1 MELVFIFTV
10 ALFEVL
16 FIYFFEFVKIIMAI
30 WIYSFMNEEI
40 FSVFL
45 RDESVAAMRTSKFDG
60 REATFIRREMGV
72 TDFAEKLS
80 FGTIILIK
88 ERFRSITTRTA
99 AAVRDIAGRATTD
112 GKDLLTVALFVVR
125 NEIFERPILAE
136 VRNQGKF
143 INLEFLIFGRMGIIK
158 SPLSERKVFTDKI

>member
-1 MELVFIFTV
+1 MDNEMFP
-10 ALFEVL
+10 A
-16 FIYFFEFVKIIMAI
+16 FFRNQSI
-30 WIYSFMNEEI
+30 
-40 FSVFL
+40 
-45 RDESVAAMRTSKFDG
+45 AAMRTSQFYG
-60 REATFIRREMGV
+60 GEPSFIRREMGV

-112 GKDLLTVALFVVR
+112 GKNLLTVALFVVR

-158 SPLSERKVFTDKI
+158 SPLSERKVSTDKI

>member
-1 MELVFIFTV
+1 
-10 ALFEVL
+10 
-16 FIYFFEFVKIIMAI
+16 
-30 WIYSFMNEEI
+30 MNDEI
-40 FSVFL
+40 FPVFL

-80 FGTIILIK
+80 FGTKILIK

-112 GKDLLTVALFVVR
+112 GKNLLTVALFVVR
-125 NEIFERPILAE
+125 DEFFVSPVLSE
-136 VRNQGKF
+136 VGNQREL
-143 INLEFLIFGRMGIIK
+143 INLELLVFRGMGIVK
-158 SPLSERKVFTDKI
+158 SPLLEGDVSADEVN

>member
-10 ALFEVL
+10 VLFEVL
-16 FIYFFEFVKIIMAI
+16 FIDFFEVVKIIRAL
-30 WIYSFMNEEI
+30 WIYVFMNDEI
-40 FSVFL
+40 FPVFL

-99 AAVRDIAGRATTD
+99 VAVRDTIDYADETTVEYSSFR
-112 GKDLLTVALFVVR
+112 LAFVGYGGSV
-125 NEIFERPILAE
+125 N
-136 VRNQGKF
+136 
-143 INLEFLIFGRMGIIK
+143 
-158 SPLSERKVFTDKI
+158 

>member
-10 ALFEVL
+10 VLFEVL
-16 FIYFFEFVKIIMAI
+16 FIDFFEVVKIIRAL
-30 WIYSFMNEEI
+30 WIYVFMNDEI
-40 FSVFL
+40 FPVFL

-99 AAVRDIAGRATTD
+99 VAVRDIAGRATTD
-112 GKDLLTVALFVVR
+112 GKNLLTVALFVVR

-143 INLEFLIFGRMGIIK
+143 INLEFLIFWRMGNIE
-158 SPLSERKVFTDKI
+158 SPLLEGNISADKI

>member
-1 MELVFIFTV
+1 
-10 ALFEVL
+10 
-16 FIYFFEFVKIIMAI
+16 
-30 WIYSFMNEEI
+30 
-40 FSVFL
+40 
-45 RDESVAAMRTSKFDG
+45 MRTSKFDG

-99 AAVRDIAGRATTD
+99 VAVRDIAGRATTD
-112 GKDLLTVALFVVR
+112 GKNLLTVALFVVR

-158 SPLSERKVFTDKI
+158 SPLSERKVSTDKI

>member
-10 ALFEVL
+10 VLFEVL
-16 FIYFFEFVKIIMAI
+16 FIDFFEVVKIIRAL
-30 WIYSFMNEEI
+30 WIYAFMNDEM
-40 FSVFL
+40 FPVFL
-45 RDESVAAMRTSKFDG
+45 RDESVATMRASKFDG

-88 ERFRSITTRTA
+88 ERFWSITTRTA
-99 AAVRDIAGRATTD
+99 AAVRDIEGRATTD
-112 GKDLLTVALFVVR
+112 GKDLLTVAFFVVR
-125 NEIFERPILAE
+125 NEIFERTILAE
-136 VRNQGKF
+136 VRDQGKI

-158 SPLSERKVFTDKI
+158 SPLSERKVSTDKI

>member
-1 MELVFIFTV
+1 
-10 ALFEVL
+10 
-16 FIYFFEFVKIIMAI
+16 
-30 WIYSFMNEEI
+30 MNDEI
-40 FSVFL
+40 FPVFL

-112 GKDLLTVALFVVR
+112 GKNLLTVALFVVR

-143 INLEFLIFGRMGIIK
+143 INLEFLILLGMGIIE
-158 SPLSERKVFTDKI
+158 SPLLKWDISANKVNKPAVLLVKILNYRK